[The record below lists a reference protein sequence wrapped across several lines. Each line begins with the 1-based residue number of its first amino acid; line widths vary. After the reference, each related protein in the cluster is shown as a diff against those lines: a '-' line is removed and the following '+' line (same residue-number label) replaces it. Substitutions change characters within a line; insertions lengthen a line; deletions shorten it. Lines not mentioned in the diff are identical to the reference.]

1 MNNSQVVD
9 NFFKKLFKG
18 VDGDFKTLY
27 NGYIKT
33 KQEKNMLGKL
43 LDIFIY
49 IVLLGLFILQICVFW
64 NALSNA
70 VIVHKSWST
79 KECVFIQTK
88 DKNYDCSELNK
99 FEKYDILWVK

>member
-1 MNNSQVVD
+1 
-9 NFFKKLFKG
+9 
-18 VDGDFKTLY
+18 
-27 NGYIKT
+27 
-33 KQEKNMLGKL
+33 MLGKL

-49 IVLLGLFILQICVFW
+49 IVLLGLFILQIYMFW
-64 NALSNA
+64 NALSNT
-70 VIVHKSWST
+70 VIVHKSWNT